1 MSINNFTE
9 FNLPKNSYASFDATT
24 LKELI
29 ISRLNENEV
38 FRDQNYEGSNINAF
52 IDIVAY
58 MYHVLL
64 FYLNTTS
71 SETTFTT
78 ATLYENI
85 NKLVSNL
92 GYKPTGRQ
100 TSLVNISL
108 NGSDQLA
115 VGNYTLKRFSTIFS
129 NGIPFIALDDIS
141 FEKTIEGNEELSIDN
156 NILYQGVLYEHPIY
170 NAGGENYETI
180 TVVNTSPEN
189 QINTFI
195 ADNTFRI
202 FIKSIQSGKWS
213 QWSETSSLFLEDS
226 NSYTYEKR
234 LNENGNYEF
243 KFGNGI
249 TGKKLEAGDTV
260 QIYYIISDGT
270 TGVIS
275 SGGLL
280 GNFFNLYNS
289 QQFTVISADI
299 YDSITNFIT
308 PTTLNTLSVDNNNDS
323 SPVAAAE
330 TVDQIKE
337 NAPRIFS
344 LQNRLVTA
352 SDYEYF
358 ITKNYNNVIKS
369 VKILSNDDYVNKVL
383 KYYYSIGLNKP
394 NEDCRVLFNQVN
406 FANSTSFNNVYITPV
421 SKTSP
426 VINERV
432 GNYLNPAQKQL
443 IINECNLKKDLTQ
456 NIVILDP
463 VFKAFSFGL
472 QLEGEDECIDLK
484 DNTSLVLKRDVNSR
498 VSKTAL
504 KTKTASIIT
513 DYFAK
518 AALGQV
524 VNLSE
529 IASDILNL
537 DGVKSLVTRRTD
549 TNYEISKLAV
559 VVWNPLY
566 ENDDVT
572 FTTQNVPMEDFQYPF
587 FYDISNITSK
597 IIVDDE

>member
-24 LKELI
+24 LKDLI
-29 ISRLNENEV
+29 IARLNENEV

-108 NGSDQLA
+108 SGSDQLA
-115 VGNYTLKRFSTIFS
+115 PNNYTLKRFSTIFT
-129 NGIPFIALDDIS
+129 NGIPYIAIDDIS
-141 FEKTIEGNEELSIDN
+141 FEKTIAGGEELSIDN
-156 NILYQGVLYEHPIY
+156 NILYQGVLFEHPSY
-170 NAGGENYETI
+170 TAGGENYETI
-180 TVVNTSPEN
+180 TIVNNSPED
-189 QINTFI
+189 QLASFI

-202 FIKSIQSGKWS
+202 FIKDYQTSKWN
-213 QWSETSSLFLEDS
+213 QWNETSSLFLEDS
-226 NSYTYEKR
+226 NSYVYEKR

-249 TGKKLEAGDTV
+249 TGKKLEAGDIV
-260 QIYYIISDGT
+260 QIYYIISDGS
-270 TGVIS
+270 TGTIS
-275 SGGLL
+275 ANGLL

-289 QQFTVISADI
+289 QQFRAISADI
-299 YDSITNFIT
+299 YDTITTFIS
-308 PTTLNTLSVDNNNDS
+308 PTTLNTITVNNNNDS

-352 SDYEYF
+352 TDYEYF
-358 ITKNYNNVIKS
+358 ITKNYNNIIKS

-443 IINECNLKKDLTQ
+443 IINECSLKKDITQ
-456 NIVILDP
+456 NIVVLDP

-472 QLEGEDECIDLK
+472 QIEGEQECVDLK
-484 DNTSLVLKRDVNSR
+484 DVTVLVLKRDVNSR
-498 VSKTAL
+498 ISKSTLMNKA
-504 KTKTASIIT
+504 ANIIT

-518 AALGQV
+518 AMLGQTV
-524 VNLSE
+524 SLSE
-529 IASDILNL
+529 LSSDMLNL
-537 DGVKSLVTRRTD
+537 DGVKSLATRRTD
-549 TNYEISKLAV
+549 TDYEISRLSV

-566 ENDDVT
+566 EVDDVT
-572 FTTQNVPMEDFQYPF
+572 FTTQNVVMENFQYPF
-587 FYDISNITSK
+587 FYEISNITSK

>member
-29 ISRLNENEV
+29 IARLNENEV

-100 TSLVNISL
+100 TSLVNVSIA
-108 NGSDQLA
+108 GSNQLPI
-115 VGNYTLKRFSTIFS
+115 GNYTLKRFSTIFS
-129 NGIPFIALDDIS
+129 NGIPYIALDDIS
-141 FEKTIEGNEELSIDN
+141 FEKTIIESEDLSIDN
-156 NILYQGVLYEHPIY
+156 NILYQGILFEHPLY
-170 NAGGENYETI
+170 NAGGESYETI
-180 TVVNTSPEN
+180 TVVNNSSEN
-189 QINTFI
+189 QTTSFI

-202 FIKSIQSGKWS
+202 FIKSVQSGKWS
-213 QWSETSSLFLEDS
+213 QWTETSSLFLEDS

-249 TGKKLEAGDTV
+249 TGKKLEPGDTV
-260 QIYYIISDGT
+260 QIYYIISDGD
-270 TGVIS
+270 TGAIS
-275 SGGLL
+275 AGALL
-280 GNFFNLYNS
+280 GNYFSLYNS
-289 QQFTVISADI
+289 PQFRTISVDV
-299 YDSITNFIT
+299 YDTITNFIT
-308 PTTLNTLSVDNNNDS
+308 PTNLSTLSVNNSNDS
-323 SPVAAAE
+323 SPIAAAE
-330 TVDQIKE
+330 TVEQIKE

-352 SDYEYF
+352 YDYEYF
-358 ITKNYNNVIKS
+358 IAKNYNNIIKS
-369 VKILSNDDYVNKVL
+369 VKVLSNDDYVNKVL

-406 FANSTSFNNVYITPV
+406 FANSTSFNNVYITPI

-426 VINERV
+426 IINERV

-443 IINECNLKKDLTQ
+443 IINECNLKKDITQ
-456 NIVILDP
+456 NVVILDP

-472 QLEGEDECIDLK
+472 QIEGEEECVDLK
-484 DNTSLVLKRDVNSR
+484 DTTCLVLKRDVNSR
-498 VSKTAL
+498 VSKAAL
-504 KTKTASIIT
+504 KDKVAGIIT

-518 AALGQV
+518 ASLGQI

-529 IASDILNL
+529 ISSDILNL
-537 DGVKSLVTRRTD
+537 DGVKSLSTKRTD
-549 TNYEISKLAV
+549 TDYEISRLAA

-566 ENDDVT
+566 ETDDVT
-572 FTTQNVPMEDFQYPF
+572 FTTQNVAMENFQYPF
-587 FYDISNITSK
+587 FYEISTITSK